1 MRRRWNLNRL
11 PDLRHERALTRQ
23 GCLHIAGVDE
33 VGRGAWAGPV
43 VAAAVGLPL
52 GSRQLRQMLR
62 GVRDS
67 KQMSP
72 QARQAWEP
80 RIRQVAWGCAIGEAS
95 VEEIDTLGIVPAT
108 RLAMLRAAAGLG
120 PLPDGLL
127 IDYLQIPDLPIH
139 QLALKF
145 GDQRSLSIAA
155 ASVVAKVHRD
165 RLMVELGRRHPGYG
179 LPENK
184 GYGTAA
190 HRAGLVQMGPSG
202 IHRRT
207 FAPVAA
213 CLKPMAGRVADPAG
227 TLGGRPLTNV
237 V

>member
-1 MRRRWNLNRL
+1 VV
-11 PDLRHERALTRQ
+11 
-23 GCLHIAGVDE
+23 GIDE

-52 GSRQLRQMLR
+52 EIVQLRRRLR

-72 QARQAWEP
+72 AERQAWEP
-80 RIRQVAWGCAIGEAS
+80 RIRQIAWGCAVGEAS

-108 RLAMLRAAAGLG
+108 RLAMLRAATGLL
-120 PLPDGLL
+120 PAPDGLL
-127 IDYLQIPDLPIH
+127 IDYLQLPEVML
-139 QLALKF
+139 QQVALKF

-165 RLMVELGRRHPGYG
+165 RLMVELGRSHPGYA
-179 LPENK
+179 LADNK

-190 HRAGLVQMGPSG
+190 HRAGLVRQGPCVL
-202 IHRRT
+202 HRRT
-207 FAPVAA
+207 FAPVAG
-213 CLKPMAGRVADPAG
+213 CLEMTVSWPAAEG
-227 TLGGRPLTNV
+227 AKLDHPLMTNAA
-237 V
+237 

>member
-1 MRRRWNLNRL
+1 MSRPPGLSPL
-11 PDLRHERALTRQ
+11 PDLRHERALARR
-23 GCLHIAGVDE
+23 GCVLVVGLDE

-52 GSRQLRQMLR
+52 ESRRLRRQLS

-72 QARQAWEP
+72 HERQAWEP
-80 RIRQVAWGCAIGEAS
+80 RIRQAAWGCTIGEAS
-95 VEEIDTLGIVPAT
+95 VEEIDALGILVAT
-108 RLAMLRAAAGLG
+108 RLAMLRATSMVV
-120 PLPDGLL
+120 PSPDGLL
-127 IDYLQIPDLPIH
+127 IDYLSLPDFDQP

-165 RLMVELGRRHPGYG
+165 RLMVELDRAHPGYSLG
-179 LPENK
+179 DNK

-190 HRAGLVQMGPSG
+190 HRAGLDRQGPSA

-207 FAPVAA
+207 FAPIARLLEAKEPSTCSVAA
-213 CLKPMAGRVADPAG
+213 AP
-227 TLGGRPLTNV
+227 GGR
-237 V
+237 

>member
-1 MRRRWNLNRL
+1 MSSL
-11 PDLRHERALTRQ
+11 PDLRHERALYRR
-23 GCLHIAGVDE
+23 GCRLVVGIDE

-52 GSRQLRQMLR
+52 ESRQLRRLLR

-72 QARQAWEP
+72 IERRDWEP
-80 RIRQVAWGCAIGEAS
+80 RIRHLAWGWAVGEAS

-108 RLAMLRAAAGLG
+108 RLAMLRAATELL
-120 PLPDGLL
+120 PSPDGLL
-127 IDYLQIPDLPIH
+127 IDYLRLPDL
-139 QLALKF
+139 QLQQVALKF

-165 RLMVELGRRHPGYG
+165 RLMVELGRSHPGYG
-179 LPENK
+179 LADNK

-190 HRAGLVQMGPSG
+190 HRAGLDQQGPCVV
-202 IHRRT
+202 HRRT
-207 FAPVAA
+207 FAPVAG
-213 CLKPMAGRVADPAG
+213 CLEVRLSWPAAHG
-227 TLGGRPLTNV
+227 AKLGNSRLLNIA
-237 V
+237 

>member
-1 MRRRWNLNRL
+1 MSRLPGLSPL
-11 PDLRHERALTRQ
+11 PDLRHERALARR
-23 GCLHIAGVDE
+23 GCVLVVGLDE

-52 GSRQLRQMLR
+52 ESRQLRRQLS

-72 QARQAWEP
+72 RERQACEP
-80 RIRQVAWGCAIGEAS
+80 RIRQAAWGCTIGVAS
-95 VEEIDTLGIVPAT
+95 VEEIDALGILVAT
-108 RLAMLRAAAGLG
+108 RLAMLRATTMVV
-120 PLPDGLL
+120 PSPDGLL
-127 IDYLQIPDLPIH
+127 IDYLTLPELAQP

-165 RLMVELGRRHPGYG
+165 RLMVELDRIHPGYG
-179 LPENK
+179 LGDNK

-190 HRAGLVQMGPSG
+190 HRSGLDRQGPSA
-202 IHRRT
+202 IHRRS
-207 FAPVAA
+207 FAPVARLLEA
-213 CLKPMAGRVADPAG
+213 KHPLQPSFAPAPG
-227 TLGGRPLTNV
+227 IR
-237 V
+237 